1 MSNCIARLKSSQGED
16 SAASIGMKKLMD
28 FDVFPFLVADDCSIK
43 RQGMAFRAG
52 DNGSGALKQHLN
64 FLSLQKIPTQSPLN
78 FANPSSHPSNI
89 LLVLSSILLPE
100 IQLSYQQTRFI
111 SHLDNYKVIG

>member
-52 DNGSGALKQHLN
+52 DNGQEHSSSTLTFSLSRRSQLN
-64 FLSLQKIPTQSPLN
+64 L
-78 FANPSSHPSNI
+78 H
-89 LLVLSSILLPE
+89 
-100 IQLSYQQTRFI
+100 
-111 SHLDNYKVIG
+111 